1 MYEIKKLNSISNLIY
16 ENLDKTN
23 YNVTDDATDPVGI
36 LVRSAAMHDY
46 EINPSLLAVARA
58 GAGVNNIPLP
68 KMTDAGVVVFNTPGA
83 NANAVKELVIA
94 ALLLSCRDILGGVAF
109 SGSLKGKEDAAK
121 QVESGKKAFVGPEIF
136 GKTLGIIGLGAIGAL
151 VAKAA
156 IALGM
161 KVVGYDPFFTEEKA
175 KSIHEEI
182 VFTTA
187 LDDIYAASDFITIH
201 VPCNDSTRGM
211 ISAESIA
218 KMKDGV
224 RIINCARAE
233 LVNNDDILAALASG
247 KAAKYVTDFPVPQVI
262 GVSDK
267 IITIPHLGA
276 STPEAED
283 NCAVMA
289 SAELKDFLENGNIK
303 NSVNCPALSLAKIG
317 NARVTVLTKEVDAEA
332 SVKESLAAFGVKS
345 IASKT
350 RGEVTYII
358 ADLEKAPSDNALN
371 AIAGKALRVRV
382 I

>member
-317 NARVTVLTKEVDAEA
+317 NARVTVLTKEADAEA
-332 SVKESLAAFGVKS
+332 SVKEALAAFGVKS

>member
-1 MYEIKKLNSISNLIY
+1 MYEIKKLNSISDLIY
-16 ENLDKTN
+16 QNLDKAT
-23 YNVTDDATDPVGI
+23 YHVSDDAADPVGI
-36 LVRSAAMHDY
+36 LVRSAAMADY
-46 EINPSLLAVARA
+46 EINPSLVAVARA

-109 SGSLKGKEDAAK
+109 SGTLKGKEDAAK

-136 GKTLGIIGLGAIGAL
+136 GKTLGVIGLGAIGAL
-151 VAKAA
+151 VVKAA

-161 KVVGYDPFFTEEKA
+161 KVIGYDPFFTEEKA
-175 KSIHEEI
+175 KSISEELT
-182 VFTTA
+182 FTTT
-187 LDDIYAASDFITIH
+187 LDDVFAASDFITIH
-201 VPCNDSTRGM
+201 VPCNDATKGM
-211 ISAESIA
+211 INAASIA

-233 LVNNDDILAALASG
+233 LVNNGDIIAALESG

-289 SAELKDFLENGNIK
+289 SAQLKDFIENGNIK
-303 NSVNCPALSLAKIG
+303 NSVNCPALSAGKKG
-317 NARVTVLTKEVDAEA
+317 AVRVTVLTKEENAEA
-332 SVKESLAAFGVKS
+332 AVKAALGVEVVSAK
-345 IASKT
+345 
-350 RGEVTYII
+350 RGDVTYVI
-358 ADLEKAPSDNALN
+358 ADLDKAPADSVIQAL
-371 AIAGKALRVRV
+371 ADKALKVRV
-382 I
+382 L

>member
-1 MYEIKKLNSISNLIY
+1 MYKIKKLNSISDLIY
-16 ENLDKTN
+16 QNLDKAT
-23 YNVTDDATDPVGI
+23 YHVSDDAADPIGI
-36 LVRSAAMHDY
+36 LVRSAAMADY
-46 EINPSLLAVARA
+46 EINPSLVAVARA

-109 SGSLKGKEDAAK
+109 SGTLKGKEDAAK

-136 GKTLGIIGLGAIGAL
+136 GKTLGVIGLGAIGAL
-151 VAKAA
+151 VVKAA

-161 KVVGYDPFFTEEKA
+161 KVIGYDPFFTEEKA
-175 KSIHEEI
+175 KSISEELT
-182 VFTTA
+182 FTTT
-187 LDDIYAASDFITIH
+187 LDDVFAASDFITIH
-201 VPCNDSTRGM
+201 VPCNDATKGM
-211 ISAESIA
+211 INAASIA

-233 LVNNDDILAALASG
+233 LVNNGDIIAALESG

-289 SAELKDFLENGNIK
+289 SAQLKDFIENGNIK
-303 NSVNCPALSLAKIG
+303 NSVNCPALSAGKKG
-317 NARVTVLTKEVDAEA
+317 AVRVTVLTKEENAEA
-332 SVKESLAAFGVKS
+332 AVKAALGVEVVSAK
-345 IASKT
+345 
-350 RGEVTYII
+350 RGDVTYVI
-358 ADLEKAPSDNALN
+358 ADLDKAPADSVIQAL
-371 AIAGKALRVRV
+371 ADKALKVRV
-382 I
+382 L

>member
-1 MYEIKKLNSISNLIY
+1 MYEIKKLNAISDLIY
-16 ENLDKTN
+16 QNLDKN
-23 YNVTDDATDPVGI
+23 FYNVTDSAEDPIGI
-36 LVRSAAMHDY
+36 LVRSAAMHEY
-46 EINPSLLAVARA
+46 VINPSLVAVARA

-109 SGSLKGKEDAAK
+109 SGTLKGKEDAAK

-136 GKTLGIIGLGAIGAL
+136 GKVLGIIGLGAIGAL

-161 KVVGYDPFFTEEKA
+161 KVIGYDPFFTEEKA
-175 KSIHEEI
+175 KSIHEDI
-182 VFTTA
+182 VFTTE
-187 LDDIYAASDFITIH
+187 LNDIFVGSDFITIH
-201 VPCNDSTRGM
+201 VPFNDATRGM
-211 ISAESIA
+211 INADAIA
-218 KMKDGV
+218 KMKDSV

-233 LVNNDDILAALASG
+233 LVNNNDIITALESG
-247 KAAKYVTDFPVPQVI
+247 KVAKYVTDFPVPQVI

-289 SAELKDFLENGNIK
+289 SAELRDFIENGNIK
-303 NSVNCPALSLAKIG
+303 NSVNCPALSVAKKGAVRI
-317 NARVTVLTKEVDAEA
+317 TVLTKEADAESA
-332 SVKESLAAFGVKS
+332 VKNALGGVVSSAK
-345 IASKT
+345 
-350 RGEVTYII
+350 RGDVTYVI
-358 ADLEKAPSDNALN
+358 ADLDKIPTNDVIRALS
-371 AIAGKALRVRV
+371 AKALKVRV
-382 I
+382 L